1 MPAREGSGVA
11 ARRFDEAAV
20 LTPLILSP
28 IYRNYLWGGRRFETA
43 LGRKL
48 PGDDVYAESWQ
59 LVDRGTDQSLV
70 AAGPLAGATLGSLVS
85 TRGRELLGRHSPQR
99 AFPLLFKFLDACQ
112 DLSVQVHP
120 DDERAARLG
129 TPDLGKTEAWYVIDA
144 APGSR
149 MYAGLKDGVTRERFA
164 AALRA
169 GRCDEAI
176 HSFPVKAGDC
186 VFIPAGTVHAIGA
199 GLLVAEIQQSSDVTF
214 RLHDW
219 NRVGPDGKP
228 RDLHVEEGIEATTRL
243 GPVAPVTPAATSD
256 PAVRRLVASDYFVFD
271 EVVPAGSW
279 EVGGDE
285 GCHFV
290 AVIGG
295 AVALEDRWC
304 LPPLA
309 VGDCVLLPASIGRQ
323 RLTAM
328 TSDGVAAKLLH
339 VSLP

>member
-28 IYRNYLWGGRRFETA
+28 IYRNSLWGGRRFETA

-59 LVDRGTDQSLV
+59 LVDRGTDQSVV

-129 TPDLGKTEAWYVIDA
+129 TPDLGKTEAWYVVDA

-149 MYAGLKDGVTRERFA
+149 VYAGLRFDPEIPEDEKHRVFTEA
-164 AALRA
+164 VRA
-169 GRCDEAI
+169 GRCEEML
-176 HSFPVKAGDC
+176 HSFFAKPGDC
-186 VFIPAGTVHAIGA
+186 IFIPAGTVHAIGS
-199 GLLVAEIQQSSDVTF
+199 GLLVAEIQQCSDVTY

-219 NRVGPDGKP
+219 NRTGPDGKLRP
-228 RDLHVEEGIEATTRL
+228 LHIDAGLDAVTQTEAVSPAIATR
-243 GPVAPVTPAATSD
+243 TSD
-256 PAVRRLVASDYFVFD
+256 PVVSRLVSSPYFLFD
-271 EVVPAGSW
+271 EV
-279 EVGGDE
+279 
-285 GCHFV
+285 
-290 AVIGG
+290 
-295 AVALEDRWC
+295 
-304 LPPLA
+304 
-309 VGDCVLLPASIGRQ
+309 
-323 RLTAM
+323 
-328 TSDGVAAKLLH
+328 
-339 VSLP
+339 